1 MKNYIPVL
9 CAILC
14 ALLPCGRADA
24 QELTREQAYVQKYYQ
39 LAIDEM
45 RRSGVPASITLAQG
59 LLESGAGYSTLAVKG
74 NNHFGIKCHK
84 WEGRT
89 IRHDDDAPNECFRAY
104 DKPDDS
110 FRDHSDFLRYSD
122 RYKSLFDLHPTD
134 YKGWARGLKAA
145 GYATDPKYADKLIGI
160 IEKYDLSKYDLGRV
174 EPRTP
179 LALEEIHRV
188 PLKYE
193 ERYEFEFFRPEY
205 EKNGVPFVYSQ
216 KGESYAS
223 IARSYE
229 LFLKE
234 ILSFNDLDAEPAE
247 LLPGTIVYLARKK
260 SRTGK
265 GLDKYIVA
273 EDGEDLRE
281 ISQRFGVK
289 LKSLCKRNG
298 ITADQALNA
307 EDEILLR

>member
-1 MKNYIPVL
+1 MS
-9 CAILC
+9 
-14 ALLPCGRADA
+14 ALLFCGRVSAE
-24 QELTREQAYVQKYYQ
+24 ELSREQAYIQKYYQ

-84 WEGRT
+84 WSGKT

-104 DKPDDS
+104 DKPDES

-160 IEKYDLSKYDLGRV
+160 IERYDLSRYDLGRV
-174 EPRTP
+174 EAQTP
-179 LALEEIHRV
+179 LQLEEIHRV

-193 ERYEFEFFRPEY
+193 ERYEFEFFRPRY
-205 EKNGVPFVYSQ
+205 EKNGVAFVYSQ
-216 KGESYAS
+216 KGETYAS
-223 IARSYE
+223 IARSYD
-229 LFLKE
+229 LFLRE
-234 ILSFNDLDAEPAE
+234 ILSFNDLADEPAV
-247 LLPGTIVYLARKK
+247 LLPGTMVYLARKK
-260 SRTGK
+260 SRTEK

-289 LKSLCKRNG
+289 LKSLCKLNG
-298 ITADQALNA
+298 IGADQVLNA